1 MKTEKDK
8 NPSLQQALEQYNE
21 LREQYADTLE
31 AIFFLTQPE
40 LFRHE
45 DSIHI
50 KEISLGKYQT
60 SRHPLDVQFYK
71 RLSRVIPAPLLK
83 NLPSQHEV

>member
-1 MKTEKDK
+1 METKKDK
-8 NPSLQQALEQYNE
+8 HKALQQALEQYSE
-21 LREQYADTLE
+21 LKEQHPDTLE

-50 KEISLGKYQT
+50 KEISLSKYQT

-71 RLSRVIPAPLLK
+71 RLSRIIPTEQLK
-83 NLPSQHEV
+83 NLPSQDEI